1 MLNFLENHD
10 EQRFA
15 SDQFAGDADKVLPAL
30 VVSSMMNT
38 GPMMIY
44 FGQELGERAE
54 DAEGF
59 SGKDGRTTIFDYWSV
74 TTVRQWYDSG
84 RCSVSKL
91 SASRKNYEICIKRFL
106 ISDRLESAIVR
117 GDFFDLMYVNGENHV
132 LIRIGNM
139 HSFVN
144 MEMSY

>member
-59 SGKDGRTTIFDYWSV
+59 SGKMVVRRYSTI
-74 TTVRQWYDSG
+74 G
-84 RCSVSKL
+84 
-91 SASRKNYEICIKRFL
+91 A
-106 ISDRLESAIVR
+106 
-117 GDFFDLMYVNGENHV
+117 
-132 LIRIGNM
+132 
-139 HSFVN
+139 
-144 MEMSY
+144 